1 MNKLNDSALNLHQK
15 SIIVDMLNPSK
26 ITRDY
31 LLSMKKSGITA
42 SNITLAG
49 AKHGDV
55 AHIRNTPSD
64 VIDDLTR
71 FNKFI
76 NDNNDIA
83 IPIRCSADIE
93 KAKSE
98 GKVGIINGF
107 QNSLPIREDLSL
119 VKIYYNLGVR
129 IIQLTYNEKN
139 HYYYKHSMNLY
150 WPLIC
155 LYIYYKL
162 FYWYF
167 LYSFDLSSY
176 YPPVHR
182 STRSQ

>member
-1 MNKLNDSALNLHQK
+1 MNKINDNALSVHKN

-71 FNKFI
+71 FNRFI
-76 NDNNDIA
+76 KDN
-83 IPIRCSADIE
+83 
-93 KAKSE
+93 K
-98 GKVGIINGF
+98 
-107 QNSLPIREDLSL
+107 
-119 VKIYYNLGVR
+119 
-129 IIQLTYNEKN
+129 
-139 HYYYKHSMNLY
+139 
-150 WPLIC
+150 
-155 LYIYYKL
+155 
-162 FYWYF
+162 
-167 LYSFDLSSY
+167 
-176 YPPVHR
+176 
-182 STRSQ
+182 